1 MLNTNLSFLRVHQ
14 FPEELPKI
22 DFAFYKA
29 RLPNPALAD
38 QFQKA
43 VSTESMEKALFLC
56 WLNFFNMI
64 IYSSYVLI

>member
-1 MLNTNLSFLRVHQ
+1 M
-14 FPEELPKI
+14 PKI

-43 VSTESMEKALFLC
+43 VSLLL
-56 WLNFFNMI
+56 WI
-64 IYSSYVLI
+64 IMDHVCDSDADMFEGHHKVHLL